1 MKVRI
6 QPATWISNRPFRR
19 PGGRKGLLAA
29 AMIVALAACNRQG
42 GEAPPQGPATVGV
55 WSVAERSVA
64 IDVELPGRTSPYA
77 IAEVRPQVGGLIL
90 KRLFSEGSDVKEGQ
104 ALYQIDPT
112 RYQANVD
119 SARAALAQAEAN
131 LLTTRLKAERY
142 KQLAEVKAIGQQEAD
157 DAAAAYKSAVASVQ
171 SAKAALDLATI
182 NLKYTHVYA
191 PVAGRIGKS
200 SVTQGAL
207 VTAEQT
213 TPLATVQQLDPI
225 YVDVTRSSGELLQ
238 IKRELAEGALKKAGE
253 NAASVKLILEDN
265 SEYPLEGKLQFA
277 DVTVNESTGAVTLRA
292 IFPNPKHEL
301 LPGMFVRARLVEGV
315 NEKAIL
321 VPQESV
327 IHDSKGNAVAYVVDA
342 ENKVQPRT
350 VQTPR
355 ALGNQ
360 WLVSS
365 GLKAGDRLVVDGLQ
379 TVSPGLVVKPVP
391 AGAKATE
398 ATERK

>member
-1 MKVRI
+1 MKVGI
-6 QPATWISNRPFRR
+6 QPTMWVGEGTFHWPD
-19 PGGRKGLLAA
+19 GRKGLLAA
-29 AMIVALAACNRQG
+29 ALVVALAACSREG
-42 GEAPPQGPATVGV
+42 GEMPPQGPPTVGV
-55 WSVAERSVA
+55 WSVAERSVV
-64 IDVELPGRTSPYA
+64 IDTELPGRTAPYA
-77 IAEVRPQVGGLIL
+77 IAEVRPQVGGIIL
-90 KRLFSEGSDVKEGQ
+90 KRLFTEGSDVKEGQ

-112 RYQANVD
+112 RYQANLD

-131 LLTTRLKAERY
+131 LVTTRLKAERY
-142 KQLAEVKAIGQQEAD
+142 KQLAEVKAIGQQDAD
-157 DAAAAYKSAVASVQ
+157 DAASAYKSAVASVQ
-171 SAKAALDLATI
+171 SAKAALDLASI

-207 VTAEQT
+207 VTAEQSA
-213 TPLATVQQLDPI
+213 PLATVQQLDPI

-238 IKRELAEGALKKAGE
+238 IKRELAEGALKKAGD
-253 NAASVKLILEDN
+253 NAASVKLVLEDN
-265 SEYPLEGKLQFA
+265 SEYPVEGKLQFS

-321 VPQESV
+321 VPQDSV
-327 IHDSKGNAVAYVVDA
+327 THDSKGNAVAYVVDA

-365 GLKAGDRLVVDGLQ
+365 GLKAGDRLVVEGLQ
-379 TVSPGLVVKPVP
+379 TVAPGLVVKPVP
-391 AGAKATE
+391 AGAQTPG

>member
-1 MKVRI
+1 MKLEI
-6 QPATWISNRPFRR
+6 QPATWPSNRPFRR
-19 PGGRKGLLAA
+19 PGGRQGLLAA
-29 AMIVALAACNRQG
+29 ALIVALAACSRQG
-42 GEAPPQGPATVGV
+42 GEAPPQGPPTVGI
-55 WSVAERSVA
+55 WSVEERSVA
-64 IDVELPGRTSPYA
+64 VDVELPGRTSPYA

-112 RYQANVD
+112 RYQANQD

-131 LLTTRLKAERY
+131 LVTTRLKAERY
-142 KQLAEVKAIGQQEAD
+142 KQLAEVKAIGQQESD

-292 IFPNPKHEL
+292 IFPNPKHDL

-327 IHDSKGNAVAYVVDA
+327 IHDSKGNSVAYVVDA

-360 WLVSS
+360 WLVSN

-379 TVSPGLVVKPVP
+379 TVAPGLVVKPVP
-391 AGAKATE
+391 AGAKAAE

>member
-1 MKVRI
+1 MKVGI
-6 QPATWISNRPFRR
+6 QPTMWGSEGVFQWPD
-19 PGGRKGLLAA
+19 GRKGVLAA
-29 AMIVALAACNRQG
+29 ALVVALAACSRQG
-42 GEAPPQGPATVGV
+42 GEVPPQGPPTVGI
-55 WSVAERSVA
+55 WSVEERSVA
-64 IDVELPGRTSPYA
+64 VDVELPGRTSPYA

-112 RYQANVD
+112 RYQANLD

-131 LLTTRLKAERY
+131 LVTTRLKAERY
-142 KQLAEVKAIGQQEAD
+142 KQLAEVKAIGQQESD

-292 IFPNPKHEL
+292 IFPNPKHDL

-327 IHDSKGNAVAYVVDA
+327 IHDSKGNSVAYVVDA

-379 TVSPGLVVKPVP
+379 TVAPGLVVKPVP
-391 AGAKATE
+391 AGAKAAE

>member
-1 MKVRI
+1 M
-6 QPATWISNRPFRR
+6 
-19 PGGRKGLLAA
+19 AA
-29 AMIVALAACNRQG
+29 ALVVALTACSREG
-42 GEAPPQGPATVGV
+42 GEMPPQGPPTVGI
-55 WSVAERSVA
+55 WSVEERSVA

-112 RYQANVD
+112 RYQANRE
-119 SARAALAQAEAN
+119 SAQAALAQAEAN
-131 LLTTRLKAERY
+131 LVTTRLKAERY

-157 DAAAAYKSAVASVQ
+157 DASAAYKSAVASVQ

-207 VTAEQT
+207 VTAEQSA
-213 TPLATVQQLDPI
+213 PLATVQQLDPI

-238 IKRELAEGALKKAGE
+238 IKRELAAGVLKKAGG

-265 SEYPLEGKLQFA
+265 SEYPLAGKLQFA

-327 IHDSKGNAVAYVVDA
+327 IHDSKGNSVAYVVDA

-379 TVSPGLVVKPVP
+379 TVSPGLVVSPVP
-391 AGAKATE
+391 AGAKAAE
-398 ATERK
+398 AMERE

>member
-1 MKVRI
+1 M
-6 QPATWISNRPFRR
+6 
-19 PGGRKGLLAA
+19 AA
-29 AMIVALAACNRQG
+29 ALVVALTACSREG
-42 GEAPPQGPATVGV
+42 GEMPPQGPPTVGI
-55 WSVAERSVA
+55 WSVEERSVA

-112 RYQANVD
+112 RYQANRE
-119 SARAALAQAEAN
+119 SAQAALAQAEAN
-131 LLTTRLKAERY
+131 LVTTRLKAERY

-157 DAAAAYKSAVASVQ
+157 DASAAYKSAVASVQ

-207 VTAEQT
+207 VTAEQSA
-213 TPLATVQQLDPI
+213 PLATVQQLDPI

-238 IKRELAEGALKKAGE
+238 IKRELAAGVLKKAGE

-265 SEYPLEGKLQFA
+265 SEYPLAGKLQFA

-327 IHDSKGNAVAYVVDA
+327 IHDSKGNSVAYVVDA

-379 TVSPGLVVKPVP
+379 TVSPGLVVSPVP
-391 AGAKATE
+391 AGAKAAE
-398 ATERK
+398 AMERE